1 MAEPNQYRP
10 ERSEPDQSEDLNAGA
25 VRPQEVGAQHVEA
38 EAIRVEASGSEASR
52 PEAAGS
58 EASRPE
64 AAGSEAS
71 RPEAAGSEAAGSEAA
86 GSEAAGSEAA
96 GSEAAG
102 PGVSRSGLAAQKGAK
117 AVKAQARRPERP
129 RTRTRVTEGRR
140 EETRQRILTAAGEL
154 FREHGIDGIGVDA
167 VMKQAGLTHGGF
179 YLHFPS
185 KESLAA
191 EVSQSLLEKAA
202 AKWDEI
208 SRSPDQEA
216 ALEQIVRHYL
226 NPTHVASAHCCPLTT
241 LGPDVARRSASRS
254 AIGGA
259 LIGMLDALARV
270 LPGRRRKAAL
280 ASLSTMVGA
289 VVLSRLADDPVLA
302 DAFLQAA
309 ADSILPARRASNRME
324 LFTEQRAPD

>member
-10 ERSEPDQSEDLNAGA
+10 ERNEPDQSEGLGAGA
-25 VRPQEVGAQHVEA
+25 GRPGAVGV
-38 EAIRVEASGSEASR
+38 
-52 PEAAGS
+52 AAGGSGAVGLGAHSTETRSTGTQS
-58 EASRPE
+58 EGE
-64 AAGSEAS
+64 
-71 RPEAAGSEAAGSEAA
+71 
-86 GSEAAGSEAA
+86 
-96 GSEAAG
+96 
-102 PGVSRSGLAAQKGAK
+102 PGTGHRGTRDQRTGDQRTGDQRTRDQGIAAQSVATHVTRTQNTLEQGA
-117 AVKAQARRPERP
+117 ADQGRGVPQPRNSERP
-129 RTRTRVTEGRR
+129 RTRTRSTEGRR
-140 EETRQRILTAAGEL
+140 EETRQRILTAAGQL

-202 AKWDEI
+202 VKWDEI
-208 SRSPDQEA
+208 SRSADHKA
-216 ALEQIVRHYL
+216 ALERIVRHYL
-226 NPTHVASAHCCPLTT
+226 DPARVASGHCCPLTT
-241 LGPDVARRSASRS
+241 IGPDVARRSASRS

-259 LIGMLDALARV
+259 LSGMLDALARV
-270 LPGRRRKAAL
+270 LPGRRRQAAL

-289 VVLSRLADDPVLA
+289 VVLSRLADDPALA

-309 ADSILPARRASNRME
+309 ADSILPAKRASSRRVSNRME